1 VSIGGS
7 VALIVIGAILRFAV
21 SWNSA
26 YVNVQALGVILMLG
40 GIVALIIAVTL
51 IAARRRARTGVQVVE
66 ERRYT
71 EPPPGDRRYTEPPL

>member
-26 YVNVQALGVILMLG
+26 YVDIQTLGLILMLG
-40 GIVALIIAVTL
+40 GIVCLIIALTL
-51 IAARRRARTGVQVVE
+51 IAARRRARAGAQVVE

-71 EPPPGDRRYTEPPL
+71 EPPP